1 VAALLLGYS
10 ESSLVEG
17 AASVPAA
24 TLEPEEPTEAPSS
37 LRPVVGDDW
46 SFEDP
51 STDSPSSSRSWAS
64 NLQISVLGA
73 LLLFVAL
80 IAGLCVWVYSM
91 KGSS

>member
-1 VAALLLGYS
+1 MAALLLGYS

-17 AASVPAA
+17 AASVPAE
-24 TLEPEEPTEAPSS
+24 TLEAEESTGAPSS

-64 NLQISVLGA
+64 NLQVSVLGA
-73 LLLFVAL
+73 LLLFVVG
-80 IAGLCVWVYSM
+80 IVGLCVWVYSR